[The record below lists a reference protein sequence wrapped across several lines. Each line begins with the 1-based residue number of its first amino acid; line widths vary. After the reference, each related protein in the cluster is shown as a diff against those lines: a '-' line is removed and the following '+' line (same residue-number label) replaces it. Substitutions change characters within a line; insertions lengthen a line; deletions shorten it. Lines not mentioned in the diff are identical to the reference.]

1 MGFDCVSLSTKSD
14 LGVIYRQWLNA
25 RDNKRISSDFKT
37 YLLSSQEHLNKLEGL
52 FKDCGHID
60 GACGDT
66 FVRESIVE
74 LKDGRLLCMDPN
86 EAKAYILDLNEV
98 SSSSEKYSLTVIETD
113 DKSLSFAQQMSN
125 LISKISLQL
134 GSEGVTTTKDGK
146 NIDSTFLTELLSG
159 EARTQYYDE
168 LGMVDTSE
176 TDNTYTSG
184 KLKLIAAKGI
194 TDITINEEEQE
205 YYKKAFNAQGVEIE
219 PNGTTFTSGSTAFIS
234 NLNNTINELSK
245 YITKGSTATDQDKLN
260 ALQIVRKMSTFEYEL
275 LEKMNPGFTQ
285 AFNTF
290 IGDFQSRTYADRN
303 GNQTGADT
311 TINYQTVMQEKL
323 QGMNSAISYL
333 SSSDRTAIDKY
344 IGCYYNKDGD
354 PKIINAKKYKDLTD
368 DDKKKYTQI
377 DTSNIENYIDDII
390 EYSKS
395 STDISTLGEAY
406 WTNLDARY
414 QTAKEAVEQSSTS
427 TAYNAMYDAISQTVT
442 LGVSETTIDGYRQ
455 EIKDMKDTATTH
467 PDEVLRKFIDISNT
481 KDGGEII
488 AALIKDKDVAQ
499 TLKSACAVKGKSCIL
514 DSKGRDMTGDLYNQE
529 GVLETRKYNAE
540 NILNHLQY
548 KVNSFYSTRSDS
560 TSAVDSAKASKEIQK
575 SQYLAEEGDSN
586 DGVQSDT
593 EDSKIATNT
602 AWGLGLG
609 GAGVGAL
616 VTIASTLL
624 GQNGWWGL
632 LGVAKAS
639 AKLTTLTT
647 LSGGF
652 SIFGVT
658 LIGAGIG
665 AAAGVGIS
673 NSIINNNLN
682 KYQDSNGNF
691 DNDKA
696 NWVKS
701 LSGFAGAFLGG
712 ALTNIHTTGGWSLL
726 ALIPAVICGIA
737 ATVVHN
743 VA

>member
-1 MGFDCVSLSTKSD
+1 MGFDCVSLSTKSN
-14 LGVIYRQWLNA
+14 LGEIYKQWKIA
-25 RDNKRISSDFKT
+25 RNNKRISSDFKT

-168 LGMVDTSE
+168 LGIVDTSE

-194 TDITINEEEQE
+194 TDITINEEEQD
-205 YYKKAFNAQGVEIE
+205 YYIKAFKAQGVEIE

-303 GNQTGADT
+303 GNQTGSDT

-344 IGCYYNKDGD
+344 IGCYIDNNGKIYKKLYEKNNK
-354 PKIINAKKYKDLTD
+354 
-368 DDKKKYTQI
+368 
-377 DTSNIENYIDDII
+377 
-390 EYSKS
+390 
-395 STDISTLGEAY
+395 
-406 WTNLDARY
+406 
-414 QTAKEAVEQSSTS
+414 
-427 TAYNAMYDAISQTVT
+427 
-442 LGVSETTIDGYRQ
+442 
-455 EIKDMKDTATTH
+455 
-467 PDEVLRKFIDISNT
+467 
-481 KDGGEII
+481 
-488 AALIKDKDVAQ
+488 
-499 TLKSACAVKGKSCIL
+499 
-514 DSKGRDMTGDLYNQE
+514 
-529 GVLETRKYNAE
+529 
-540 NILNHLQY
+540 
-548 KVNSFYSTRSDS
+548 
-560 TSAVDSAKASKEIQK
+560 
-575 SQYLAEEGDSN
+575 
-586 DGVQSDT
+586 
-593 EDSKIATNT
+593 
-602 AWGLGLG
+602 
-609 GAGVGAL
+609 
-616 VTIASTLL
+616 
-624 GQNGWWGL
+624 
-632 LGVAKAS
+632 
-639 AKLTTLTT
+639 
-647 LSGGF
+647 
-652 SIFGVT
+652 
-658 LIGAGIG
+658 
-665 AAAGVGIS
+665 
-673 NSIINNNLN
+673 
-682 KYQDSNGNF
+682 
-691 DNDKA
+691 
-696 NWVKS
+696 
-701 LSGFAGAFLGG
+701 
-712 ALTNIHTTGGWSLL
+712 
-726 ALIPAVICGIA
+726 
-737 ATVVHN
+737 
-743 VA
+743 